1 MLTLWFTPGSSSLAP
16 HIALL
21 EIGVP
26 FTPRPVSLHRGE
38 QREPSF
44 RALNPAGQVPVLVT
58 ADGTKITEVLAILF
72 YLARR
77 FPEAGLLPA
86 TDPLTEA
93 AALSWMSFTAS
104 FLHPARTQPLERA
117 IRAFEVAEA
126 RLGTADWALGER
138 YSIADIHLF
147 RLFWRFRTSREPP
160 AGCLPRLEAHEARMM
175 ARPAVARAFAAE
187 AAVGY
192 HLPP

>member
-1 MLTLWFTPGSSSLAP
+1 MLKFYFSPGSSSLAP

-26 FTPRPVSLHRGE
+26 FTPCPIALHRGE
-38 QREPSF
+38 QHEAGF
-44 RALNPAGQVPVLVT
+44 RALNPAAQVPVLVT
-58 ADGTKITEVLAILF
+58 EDGTPITEVLAILF

-86 TDPLTEA
+86 ADPATEA
-93 AALSWMSFTAS
+93 RALAWMSFVAA
-104 FLHPARTQPLERA
+104 FLHPARTLPLERA
-117 IRAFEVAEA
+117 IRTWAVAEA
-126 RLGTADWALGER
+126 KLGKAQWALGGR

-160 AGCLPRLEAHEARMM
+160 AGCLPGLEAHEARMM
-175 ARPAVARAFAAE
+175 TRPAVARAFAAE
-187 AAVGY
+187 AAIGY